1 MNTDDRDTDCRDTY
15 YIDGKFV
22 DDDAALISAKDIT
35 VLRGF
40 GIFDFLTT
48 YNKRP
53 FFIKEHVARLENS
66 ARQIGLTLSHSN
78 AEICDIVVQTIEKNP
93 HHTESNVRIV
103 YTGGISLD
111 GVTPQDNGILMVMAT
126 PKHELP
132 AWWYTNG
139 AKIITIDIE
148 RFIPTCKS
156 TNYLSAVFAQQK
168 AHKTGAVE
176 AVYKDRENRLL
187 EGTTTNIFCFKG
199 RTLIT
204 PPDNILAGITR
215 GVVLDLA
222 KDRYTLEL
230 RHIHSDEL
238 NQMDEVFITAST
250 KEIVPVIQVDD
261 FKIGNGKPG
270 TKTCDVMELFK
281 NYTHAYGQDKIA

>member
-1 MNTDDRDTDCRDTY
+1 METAHRDTY

-22 DDDAALISAKDIT
+22 YDDAALISAKDIT

-40 GIFDFLTT
+40 GVFDFLTT

-53 FFIKEHVARLENS
+53 FFLKEHVARLENS
-66 ARQIGLTLSHSN
+66 AGQIGLTLRHSN
-78 AEICDIVVQTIEKNP
+78 ADICDIVVQTIEKNP
-93 HHTESNVRIV
+93 LHTESNIRIV

-111 GVTPQDNGILMVMAT
+111 GITPQGNGILMVMAT
-126 PKHELP
+126 QRPEMP
-132 AWWYTNG
+132 AGWYTNG
-139 AKIITIDIE
+139 AKIITFDIE
-148 RFIPTCKS
+148 RFLPTAKS

-176 AVYKDRENRLL
+176 AVYKDGKNRLL

-199 RTLIT
+199 SSLIT
-204 PPDNILAGITR
+204 PPDTILPGITR
-215 GVVLDLA
+215 GVVLDLT
-222 KDRYTLEL
+222 KDRYALEL

-238 NQMDEVFITAST
+238 SQMDEIFITAST

-261 FKIGNGKPG
+261 LKIGNGKPG
-270 TKTCDVMELFK
+270 NKTCDVMELF
-281 NYTHAYGQDKIA
+281 NNFTHAYGRGVID